1 MSYGRLEKH
10 EAKAIFDRFEANNDI
25 GPKTKGLTEEEERLR
40 RHFDEELGDILQTE
54 DDFAL
59 GMDLYTGLLS
69 LKKIGIRTAAD
80 DGFWRNL
87 TCRVVPNHVLH
98 RWPAE
103 TNKDGEIKWNASR
116 FYSMP
121 QRNWLKIA
129 WWICHLSW
137 QGNREN
143 TEKILDK
150 LGKDSISQVVERTG
164 GGRGYPIDLYREI
177 IRQTF
182 ESKSDGKAV
191 GKALSKALA
200 LHLMRSQTTIPE
212 FYEGGM
218 KEYAK
223 DLLAA
228 G

>member
-10 EAKAIFDRFEANNDI
+10 EAKAIFDRYEANNRIDLE
-25 GPKTKGLTEEEERLR
+25 TKGLSEDEKNLR
-40 RHFDEELGDILQTE
+40 KHFDGDLGDILRAE

-59 GMDLYTGLLS
+59 GMNLYTGHLCPES
-69 LKKIGIRTAAD
+69 IGIRTAAD

-87 TCRVVPNHVLH
+87 TCRIVPNHVLK
-98 RWPAE
+98 RWPAKE
-103 TNKDGEIKWNASR
+103 KDGALKWNASR

-121 QRNWLKIA
+121 QRNWLKIV
-129 WWICHLSW
+129 WWICHLGW
-137 QGNREN
+137 QGTREE
-143 TEKILDK
+143 TEKVLAK

-164 GGRGYPIDLYREI
+164 GGRGYPVDLYREI
-177 IRQTF
+177 IRQTC
-182 ESKSDGKAV
+182 ESKNDGKTIDE
-191 GKALSKALA
+191 ALNKALA

-218 KEYAK
+218 EKYAK